1 MERKKNLYDRAIP
14 LEVCPFDTPICE
26 IGESLEEKV
35 RRITT
40 TREPIENSAP
50 MIYTDRKDGVLPQY
64 DIRTDRW
71 EIAQNAM
78 DKVQAM
84 EIAKRTSQDET
95 VEPQSEPTKNV

>member
-1 MERKKNLYDRAIP
+1 MKAGKNLYDRNVPREA
-14 LEVCPFDTPICE
+14 CPFSTPICE

-84 EIAKRTSQDET
+84 EIAKRKSQDEPS
-95 VEPQSEPTKNV
+95 EQKNEPTKNE